1 VFELANLWEPDTRL
15 SPADMPGMIRYEHI
29 GPVDLAAL
37 TGILIPEIESLVD
50 ES

>member
-1 VFELANLWEPDTRL
+1 
-15 SPADMPGMIRYEHI
+15 MPGMSRYEHI